1 MTGTEQIGDL
11 QTGTEGRGT
20 EGRGTEGHDA
30 AGRGASVGGV
40 DLRLRTIECPL
51 CGAARSVELLQGR
64 DVRCGIVGRF
74 VVVVCSAC
82 AHQYLNPAP
91 GALEACYPA
100 DYAPHV
106 AVVPRNEAEDT
117 DAEAGVRASEAETA
131 GRPWYLRYLP
141 LKQIPGLRRL
151 YYWLLDDRT
160 QPVPPPEDL
169 SVGDAADGA
178 VRTDRLRAARAR
190 ALEVGCATGSYLAA
204 LHRQGWAV
212 QGVELC
218 EGPARA
224 AVAAGWTVHQGTLET
239 AGLEDETFGLVA
251 AWMVLEHV
259 PRPVDTLAA
268 MHRLL
273 SPRGVLLLGVPNAGC
288 WQRWL
293 FGADWYCLDLPRH
306 LQHFSEARLRAVLEG
321 VGFEQIEVLH
331 HRTLSGL
338 VGSLGIVL
346 RRWKILERLGR
357 WLQGYPERPKLVLQL
372 FLAPLAIVLS
382 LLGQGEGLTIRARK
396 GASGAGYFVKE

>member
-1 MTGTEQIGDL
+1 VTGTEQIG
-11 QTGTEGRGT
+11 TEGRDA
-20 EGRGTEGHDA
+20 ENRDA
-30 AGRGASVGGV
+30 AERGALAGGV

-51 CGAARSVELLQGR
+51 CGSERFSELLRGR
-64 DVRCGIVGRF
+64 DVRCGLEGRF
-74 VVVVCSAC
+74 VVVGCSAC
-82 AHQYLNPAP
+82 GHQYLNPAP

-117 DAEAGVRASEAETA
+117 DAEAGVRASEVAKV

-160 QPVPPPEDL
+160 QPVPLPEDL

-178 VRTDRLRAARAR
+178 VRTDRLRAPRAR

-204 LHRQGWAV
+204 LHRRGWAV

-239 AGLEDETFGLVA
+239 AGLADETFGLVA

-273 SPRGVLLLGVPNAGC
+273 RPGGLLLLGVPNAGC

-306 LQHFSEARLRAVLEG
+306 LQHFTEARLRAVLAS
-321 VGFEQIEVLH
+321 VGFEQIEILH

-346 RRWKILERLGR
+346 QRWKVLERPGR
-357 WLQGYPERPKLVLQL
+357 WLQGYPERPQLALQL

-396 GASGAGYFVKE
+396 RVPGAGHFVKE

>member
-1 MTGTEQIGDL
+1 MTGTEQIG
-11 QTGTEGRGT
+11 TEGLGGPERG
-20 EGRGTEGHDA
+20 
-30 AGRGASVGGV
+30 VG
-40 DLRLRTIECPL
+40 LRLQQIDCPL

-74 VVVVCSAC
+74 VVVRCIGC
-82 AHQYLNPAP
+82 GHQYLNPAP
-91 GALEACYPA
+91 TADSLEACYPV

-106 AVVPRNEAEDT
+106 VVVPRV
-117 DAEAGVRASEAETA
+117 EAGATAAESGALDVAAATS

-141 LKQIPGLRRL
+141 LKAIPGLRRL
-151 YYWLLDDRT
+151 YYWLLDDWT
-160 QPVPPPEDL
+160 QPVPAPAEISL
-169 SVGDAADGA
+169 GKVAVAAGSTEH
-178 VRTDRLRAARAR
+178 RRAPRPR
-190 ALEVGCATGSYLAA
+190 ALELGCATGSYLAA
-204 LHRQGWAV
+204 LYRRGWDV
-212 QGVELC
+212 EGVELC

-224 AVAAGWTVHQGTLET
+224 AVSAGWTVHQGTLET
-239 AGLEDETFGLVA
+239 ASLADESFGLVA

-259 PRPVDTLAA
+259 PRPVETLAA
-268 MHRLL
+268 MQRLL
-273 SPRGVLLLGVPNAGC
+273 RPGGLLLLGVPNAGC

-306 LQHFSEARLRAVLEG
+306 LQHFSEARLRAVLER

-346 RRWKILERLGR
+346 QRWKILERPGR
-357 WLQGYPERPKLVLQL
+357 WLQGYPERPKLALQL
-372 FLAPLAIVLS
+372 LLAPLAIVLS

-396 GASGAGYFVKE
+396 GVPGAGHSVKE